1 MAITQDDYMKLQ
13 RARDFALQDDTPF
26 AVVANDEIHV
36 AGDAN
41 KTEVKKRNYVMGFF
55 FPIEWKPRFN
65 PKDILKESANYFMVE
80 IEYKDVMI
88 TPRNHV
94 DAITALVELEPFFNK
109 VLENGEVKD
118 LTTEDIKDIL
128 RYMNEEM
135 RIALYRAVGA
145 ILRVDKSIE
154 DYMSILDVIMVA
166 GFIMRDFPEAIN
178 EANSLFEF
186 SAERARS
193 RANL

>member
-1 MAITQDDYMKLQ
+1 MITQNDFLKLQ
-13 RARDFALQDDTPF
+13 RAREYAEQDTTPYAL
-26 AVVANDEIHV
+26 VAEDKIHV
-36 AGDAN
+36 IGDAN
-41 KTEVKKRNYVMGFF
+41 KTETKRHDYVMGFF
-55 FPIEWKPRFN
+55 FPNEMKSGFD
-65 PKDILKESANYFMVE
+65 PKDILKEGANHFMVE
-80 IEYKDVMI
+80 IEYKNVSI

-109 VLENGEVKD
+109 VLDSGEVKE
-118 LTTEDIKDIL
+118 LAPEDVREIL

-135 RIALYRAVGA
+135 RVALYHAVA
-145 ILRVDKSIE
+145 TILRVDKSIE
-154 DYMSILDVIMVA
+154 DYMSIIDVIMVA

-178 EANSLFEF
+178 EANQLFEF

>member
-41 KTEVKKRNYVMGFF
+41 KTEVKKHNYVMGFF

-109 VLENGEVKD
+109 VLENGDVKE